1 MYRVYLG
8 NLDQQVTDDTLR
20 DLFDQQG
27 LTVSGIL
34 VKRGYGFVDCPD
46 QNTFDQTIDR
56 LNGINLLGSV
66 LQVEPSTVSKRRRTN
81 RIQIR
86 NFPQQVTK
94 EEVEQLVAAFGTVQR
109 CDIAS
114 SSVENYVTVVY
125 ESADEAQKAF
135 DQLDNYDFQ
144 GSILRVELT
153 NNGSGR
159 SRDGG
164 RRGDA
169 DGRNAA
175 YTLRILVA
183 SGYVGAIIGKKGE
196 TIRRITSESDVVR
209 IDVHGKEQ
217 TGLLEKAIAIMGKPE
232 AVSIACKEILKVMQQ
247 ESAKANAGEV
257 VLKILAE
264 DRFCGRVIGKEGA
277 VIKRIR
283 EETDTKIVVSN
294 TQEMAAIYPDRI
306 ITVRGALDN
315 LSQAEEIISKILRE
329 CFEKDAQQGV
339 VPMGMMGYAPMH
351 PGVKPQRFPMHS
363 SYGGGPRNHA
373 AGGEAANGPIIP
385 SFYYIGVPN
394 SAVGAIIGTAGSNIK
409 QIMRDS
415 GAYVSIE
422 PKKDSDP
429 NANSERSVTI
439 KGGPEAFWRASYYV
453 FEKMKIE
460 GFAGNDDV
468 RLRTFMKIPKSV
480 AGRVIGKSGKNARDI
495 ELTTGAIIR
504 VTEDSRAHED
514 EAMVEVFGNFMAS
527 QGAISRIRSVVSQV
541 RSQPGSNSTHQRDS
555 SASVMPSSDEPQD

>member
-20 DLFDQQG
+20 DVFDQHG

-109 CDIAS
+109 CDITS

-153 NNGSGR
+153 NNGSGK
-159 SRDGG
+159 SREGG
-164 RRGDA
+164 RRVDA

-175 YTLRILVA
+175 YTLRILVG

-196 TIRRITSESDVVR
+196 TIRRITSESDVIR

-232 AVSIACKEILKVMQQ
+232 SVSIACKEILKVMQQ

-257 VLKILAE
+257 ILKILAE
-264 DRFCGRVIGKEGA
+264 DRFC
-277 VIKRIR
+277 RIC
-283 EETDTKIVVSN
+283 KV
-294 TQEMAAIYPDRI
+294 
-306 ITVRGALDN
+306 
-315 LSQAEEIISKILRE
+315 
-329 CFEKDAQQGV
+329 
-339 VPMGMMGYAPMH
+339 
-351 PGVKPQRFPMHS
+351 
-363 SYGGGPRNHA
+363 
-373 AGGEAANGPIIP
+373 
-385 SFYYIGVPN
+385 
-394 SAVGAIIGTAGSNIK
+394 
-409 QIMRDS
+409 
-415 GAYVSIE
+415 
-422 PKKDSDP
+422 
-429 NANSERSVTI
+429 
-439 KGGPEAFWRASYYV
+439 
-453 FEKMKIE
+453 
-460 GFAGNDDV
+460 
-468 RLRTFMKIPKSV
+468 
-480 AGRVIGKSGKNARDI
+480 
-495 ELTTGAIIR
+495 
-504 VTEDSRAHED
+504 
-514 EAMVEVFGNFMAS
+514 
-527 QGAISRIRSVVSQV
+527 
-541 RSQPGSNSTHQRDS
+541 
-555 SASVMPSSDEPQD
+555 